1 MKYFSLIF
9 LSLMMH
15 YGHPY
20 PVHVFI
26 KNYKN
31 RNNLKFACMPRKRT
45 MCLRTWVS
53 HAWYFSM
60 NQLHFMQLLVQFKHY
75 RHSRNIIGLKNCI
88 LKCHYLYI
96 YIYTLLVCLSVCL
109 FYFVSNK
116 RPHGGTNRAIILCG
130 PSDDPG
136 EGLWMIK
143 ISKKWASYKI
153 RLSLNFEN
161 PRNF

>member
-1 MKYFSLIF
+1 MRACRVNVQCACARG
-9 LSLMMH
+9 SLMH
-15 YGHPY
+15 D
-20 PVHVFI
+20 I
-26 KNYKN
+26 SQWINYTLCN
-31 RNNLKFACMPRKRT
+31 FWFNSNITGIAEI
-45 MCLRTWVS
+45 
-53 HAWYFSM
+53 
-60 NQLHFMQLLVQFKHY
+60 LLVWKIAFW
-75 RHSRNIIGLKNCI
+75 NAII
-88 LKCHYLYI
+88 YI